1 MSDTRQL
8 HSLGGGGLLAR
19 VLARGHGGNMSAPQ
33 GECES
38 APCLIAGAGGGFGAI
53 SMRCSGKGGS
63 LRYVANNGSSWLEL
77 SVGSSAR
84 AQSSNDLNT
93 SSGPEHPPSIG
104 GAPIGQRWG
113 RAVGSPY
120 SGFRGAPRSHTLA
133 GRCTNNGA
141 AVRVSAPA
149 ALALIRRCV
158 PLLDGWG
165 HLFLAASLRG
175 RGLFCC
181 YFSVIRA
188 RKLRR
193 VLVLVVRVEV
203 KNI

>member
-120 SGFRGAPRSHTLA
+120 SGFRGGAPLPSWQSVDHRTAAAYLAVAEARMADETLA
-133 GRCTNNGA
+133 SCLETLLAVFILGA
-141 AVRVSAPA
+141 T
-149 ALALIRRCV
+149 
-158 PLLDGWG
+158 
-165 HLFLAASLRG
+165 
-175 RGLFCC
+175 
-181 YFSVIRA
+181 
-188 RKLRR
+188 
-193 VLVLVVRVEV
+193 
-203 KNI
+203 

>member
-1 MSDTRQL
+1 VHPQDATYNSAIRQHVEIVSFHSPEGRETEARFRISEGTLSLAPFAHDQPLALFGAEIEFRHSSDFDRLLIWRFNGSDVLPRFLMSDTRQL

-84 AQSSNDLNT
+84 AQS
-93 SSGPEHPPSIG
+93 
-104 GAPIGQRWG
+104 
-113 RAVGSPY
+113 
-120 SGFRGAPRSHTLA
+120 
-133 GRCTNNGA
+133 
-141 AVRVSAPA
+141 
-149 ALALIRRCV
+149 
-158 PLLDGWG
+158 
-165 HLFLAASLRG
+165 
-175 RGLFCC
+175 
-181 YFSVIRA
+181 
-188 RKLRR
+188 
-193 VLVLVVRVEV
+193 
-203 KNI
+203 